1 MNSNTDEIMR
11 YVYTQVSRIAN
22 ENTTVN
28 ELIDIEPKLDKAIRE
43 LKKEIQTNNE
53 FGNIHLYLKLSIL
66 MKYLRD
72 AIRNSEKERQSQN

>member
-1 MNSNTDEIMR
+1 MNSNTDEIIR
-11 YVYTQVSRIAN
+11 YVYKQVSRIAN

-66 MKYLRD
+66 MKHLRD
-72 AIRNSEKERQSQN
+72 TIRNTNGREFQN

>member
-11 YVYTQVSRIAN
+11 YVYHHVKRIADN
-22 ENTTVN
+22 KLTVP
-28 ELIDIEPKLDKAIRE
+28 ELQDIEPKLEKAIRE

-53 FGNIHLYLKLSIL
+53 FGNIHLYIKLSIM

-72 AIRNSEKERQSQN
+72 TITNNGGQFQN